1 MWKVYPGRFKVET
14 TMASL
19 WKTLLAAGLALGLS
33 LPAHA
38 DVRPAGV
45 ITPLE
50 VDENGLLIV
59 KVRLASK
66 KPGLPDREFRFIF
79 DTGASLNVVDAS
91 VPSEYFWDE
100 PEKPKGKSSSVGD
113 ATGTR
118 IATRIVCLKRLEF
131 AGIVRDDL
139 MAYRMDLKG
148 TLLGGIQDEPVDG
161 ILGMNFLR
169 GTRFVLDPGACE
181 IRWWHTLSGHRIPLV
196 YTESDHP
203 ALMVKIGGTEVPC
216 ALDTGGNG
224 GIQVAGEADES
235 DHPEPFLYSG
245 ASGEVKQ
252 GKLVK
257 MDRLESGGKA
267 WVNLSLELVKPG
279 EGGANIGR
287 EVLWAAPLGL
297 DLIDQWAT
305 FTLDAKGNLPY
316 RKSPSR
322 APLLWERRPDG
333 KRLRVGRVNPAGRWA
348 KAGLLEGDEV
358 LAAGPLEGRT
368 LNLRAVAD
376 LNEKGQA
383 QVWRV
388 LREGAEK
395 LLQVP
400 AAD

>member
-1 MWKVYPGRFKVET
+1 MLS
-14 TMASL
+14 SL
-19 WKTLLAAGLALGLS
+19 GKSMLAVGLALGLGQ
-33 LPAHA
+33 PAPA
-38 DVRPAGV
+38 EVRPAGA
-45 ITPLE
+45 ITPVE

-66 KPGLPDREFRFIF
+66 KPGSVDREFRFIL
-79 DTGASLNVVDAS
+79 DTGASLNVVDNS
-91 VPSEYFWDE
+91 VPSEFLWEE
-100 PEKPKGKSSSVGD
+100 PEKPKGTSSSVGD
-113 ATGTR
+113 ATGTK
-118 IATRIVCLKRLEF
+118 IATRVVCLKRLEF
-131 AGIVRDDL
+131 AGMVREDL

-148 TLLGGIQDEPVDG
+148 TMLGGIQDEPVDG

-169 GTRFVLDPGACE
+169 GTRFVLDPAARE

-203 ALMVKIGGTEVPC
+203 ALMVKIGGTDVPC

-224 GIQVAGEADES
+224 GIQVAGEAEES

-257 MDRLESGGKA
+257 LDRLESGGKA
-267 WVNLSLELVKPG
+267 WVNISLELVKPG

-322 APLLWERRPDG
+322 APLAWERRPDG
-333 KRLRVGRVNPAGRWA
+333 KRLRVGRVNPASRWA

-358 LAAGPLEGRT
+358 LAAGPLEGRA

-383 QVWRV
+383 HAWRV
-388 LREGAEK
+388 RRGGAER